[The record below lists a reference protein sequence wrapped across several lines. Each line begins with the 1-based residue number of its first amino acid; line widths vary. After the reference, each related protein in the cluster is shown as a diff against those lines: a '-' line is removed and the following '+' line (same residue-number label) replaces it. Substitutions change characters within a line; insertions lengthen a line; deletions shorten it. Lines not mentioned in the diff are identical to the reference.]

1 MKTQTTLF
9 LFVIL
14 FTVLL
19 SARETF
25 HPSQLK
31 EIEPNERNVSDN
43 PFEPNSEVRALYL
56 NRHTAKPS
64 TPQFKKALRILEK
77 TPMNALIIDM
87 KNVRGDLTY
96 RSELAEP
103 RRIRASKFAAIDD
116 IRAYVQ
122 TLKSR
127 GIYLIARL
135 AVFKD
140 RRQAR
145 AFPSRAVRTPG
156 GGVWR
161 DRHGE
166 SWVDPF
172 DPEARRYTLDIAEE
186 VARLG
191 FDEINFDYIRFPARR
206 GLRYDR
212 PETRDN
218 RVDAIDTFLRDAQ
231 SRLHPLGVKVSADI
245 FGYVLWNRTD
255 TRIGQ
260 ILEKMAPH
268 VDYLYPMLYPS
279 GFSRGSVAFSNPAA
293 HPYEIVRISLQK
305 GIARGVPAKKFRPWL
320 QAFRDYAYSR
330 LPYREREIAAQIRA
344 AESLGSS
351 GWLLWHPSSRFGYV
365 TPGTF
370 ALAADAQVESPSVR
384 TGPPF
389 RRHRRHTRRPHPRM
403 EAQNDTPRNPLD
415 ILRSR

>member
-1 MKTQTTLF
+1 MKNHKTISLF
-9 LFVIL
+9 LLL
-14 FTVLL
+14 FTLL
-19 SARETF
+19 NAANTF

-31 EIEPNERNVSDN
+31 TIDDRNTSQSGG
-43 PFEPNSEVRALYL
+43 PLHSEVRALYL

-64 TPQFKKALRILEK
+64 TSQFKKALRILEE

-87 KNVRGDLTY
+87 KNIKGDLTY
-96 RSELAEP
+96 RSELADP
-103 RRIRASKFAAIDD
+103 RRIHASKYAAIDH
-116 IRAYVQ
+116 IRSYIQ
-122 TLKSR
+122 TLKSQ
-127 GIYLIARL
+127 GIYLIARI

-145 AFPSRAVRTPG
+145 AFPSRAVRTRD

-172 DPEARRYTLDIAEE
+172 DPEARRYTLEIAEE

-212 PETRDN
+212 PDTRAN
-218 RVDAIDTFLRDAQ
+218 RVDAVDTFLRDAQ
-231 SRLHPLGVKVSADI
+231 RRLHPLGVKVSADI

-255 TRIGQ
+255 IRIGQ
-260 ILEKMAPH
+260 ILEKMAPY
-268 VDYLYPMLYPS
+268 VDYLCPMLYPS
-279 GFSRGSVAFSNPAA
+279 GFSRGSVAFADPAA

-305 GIARGVPAKKFRPWL
+305 GIARGVPAEKFRPWL
-320 QAFRDYAYSR
+320 QSFRDYAYSR
-330 LPYREREIAAQIRA
+330 LPYKEREIAAQIRA

-351 GWLLWHPSSRFGYV
+351 GWLLWHPSSRFTYV
-365 TPGTF
+365 TPETF
-370 ALAADAQVESPSVR
+370 ALAADAEVESPSASTVQ
-384 TGPPF
+384 PP
-389 RRHRRHTRRPHPRM
+389 RRHRRRTRRPHPRM

>member
-1 MKTQTTLF
+1 MKPQATLF
-9 LFVIL
+9 LFAIL

-19 SARETF
+19 NARETF

-31 EIEPNERNVSDN
+31 EIESDDRNVTHN
-43 PFEPNSEVRALYL
+43 RFGPKSEVRALYL

-64 TPQFKKALRILEK
+64 TPQFKNALRILEA

-87 KNVRGDLTY
+87 KNVKGDLTY
-96 RSELAEP
+96 RSKLEEP
-103 RRIRASKFAAIDD
+103 RRIHASKFATIDD
-116 IRAYVQ
+116 IRSYIQA
-122 TLKSR
+122 LKSQ

-145 AFPSRAVRTPG
+145 AFPSRAVHTPG
-156 GGVWR
+156 GSLWR

-191 FDEINFDYIRFPARR
+191 FDEINFDYIRFPAHR

-212 PETRDN
+212 PDTRNN
-218 RVDAIDTFLRDAQ
+218 RVDAIDTFLREAQ
-231 SRLHPLGVKVSADI
+231 TRLHPLGVKVSVDI

-260 ILEKMAPH
+260 ILEKMAPY
-268 VDYLYPMLYPS
+268 VDYLCPMLYPS
-279 GFSRGSVAFSNPAA
+279 GFSRGSVAFADPAA

-305 GIARGVPAKKFRPWL
+305 GIARGIPAEKFRPWL
-320 QAFRDYAYSR
+320 QAFRDYTYNR
-330 LPYREREIAAQIRA
+330 LLYREREIAAQIRA
-344 AESLGSS
+344 AESLGTS

-370 ALAADAQVESPSVR
+370 ALAAGAQVEAPSKSAGR
-384 TGPPF
+384 TF
-389 RRHRRHTRRPHPRM
+389 HRHHRHIRRPHPRRTRQHK
-403 EAQNDTPRNPLD
+403 ALQKPLD